1 MSRYVFKMPDL
12 GEGTVSAEVVAWHV
26 KPGDLVQEDQVMCE
40 VMTEKAAVE
49 MPAPVTGRILSIQGE
64 PGDMVAVGSELV
76 VFDTDATSAAAG
88 AEPVAKIPPAPPA
101 DKQPGEK
108 QQVAAAANGNDSGE
122 QKSGRVMVS
131 PASRRRA
138 AEAGLDLTT
147 VTGTGPAG
155 RIEPG
160 DIDSDRP
167 VDEPSSAPRYRR
179 ATRLARQP
187 ECAHDYGSS
196 LDFEQLG
203 GLLKRMPWTG
213 TAFRLDWTA
222 VSTSEAPFYDQ
233 GTLGG
238 AYLMRGFTEDRFID
252 RGAWTIEIEQRSRVF
267 QTHIYGVT
275 ADWRIDPFIAVGQV
289 YGPLHELFSHPRVAG
304 GVGFRAWVRP
314 NVVGRIDVGAGGEGW
329 KVYIEIGYPY

>member
-88 AEPVAKIPPAPPA
+88 DAPAAKTPPPAPAEPLTPHRRA
-101 DKQPGEK
+101 TDKQPAGKQPNEK
-108 QQVAAAANGNDSGE
+108 TEIAAAAATNGAHANGE
-122 QKSGRVMVS
+122 GKSSRVMVS

-138 AEAGLDLTT
+138 VEAGLDLST

-160 DIDSDRP
+160 DIDSALAAGAARDAP
-167 VDEPSSAPRYRR
+167 PSINARANAPHAPRNGTEEVKIIGLRR
-179 ATRLARQP
+179 VIAERLTESARSIWVTS
-187 ECAHDYGSS
+187 AVVV
-196 LDFEQLG
+196 DF
-203 GLLKRMPWTG
+203 
-213 TAFRLDWTA
+213 
-222 VSTSEAPFYDQ
+222 PF
-233 GTLGG
+233 
-238 AYLMRGFTEDRFID
+238 
-252 RGAWTIEIEQRSRVF
+252 VP
-267 QTHIYGVT
+267 VT
-275 ADWRIDPFIAVGQV
+275 AT
-289 YGPLHELFSHPRVAG
+289 
-304 GVGFRAWVRP
+304 
-314 NVVGRIDVGAGGEGW
+314 
-329 KVYIEIGYPY
+329 IGTESAAPASSMSPHTRTARER